1 MGCLHS
7 GKEKTED
14 PEGFTAQPPGG
25 RRSWPAACLWSVM
38 ASTIT
43 EPLATTIEE
52 PLARLVAFEP
62 TTFPV
67 LSVYLNTQPDQHGRT
82 PDATPYL
89 HREFKA
95 LGRTWAPSS
104 PERHSFDRD
113 VERIVSYVTD
123 KIDSAANGVAIFACW
138 GAEEFFEA
146 IQLTTPVSDNRV
158 YAYNQPH
165 LYHLARLDEQYPR
178 YAAVLTDTNTARIF
192 VFGLGHVIDA
202 EEVKGKKVHR
212 VKVGGWS
219 QARYQRR
226 VGNAHQEH
234 AKEVIEHLSQIVRE
248 DHVSHIILAGDSVV
262 IPLLQ
267 EQLPQEMAPMVEV
280 MKLDIHA
287 SDQDVMA
294 ATLEKLQD
302 QEASTAAEKVDR
314 LMNQYRARG
323 LAVVGLHETLEALAN
338 GQVEELLISGALEL
352 SHPQAEE
359 VEAILAPEIPDAAG
373 GTESEEPRQASVPD
387 LLVTKAKQTGA
398 TITFIEDAALLE
410 STGGVGAFLRWHT

>member
-1 MGCLHS
+1 MS
-7 GKEKTED
+7 FPTTE
-14 PEGFTAQPPGG
+14 Q
-25 RRSWPAACLWSVM
+25 L
-38 ASTIT
+38 AS
-43 EPLATTIEE
+43 TIEE

-62 TTFPV
+62 TIFPV
-67 LSVYLNTQPDQHGRT
+67 LSVYLNTQPDRHGRAS
-82 PDATPYL
+82 DAAPYL

-95 LGRTWAPSS
+95 LARTWAPSS
-104 PERHSFDRD
+104 PERRSFDRD
-113 VERIVSYVTD
+113 VERIVSYATD
-123 KIDSAANGVAIFACW
+123 KIDSSANGVAIFACW

-146 IQLTTPVSDNRV
+146 IQLTTPIGENRV

-165 LYHLARLDEQYPR
+165 LYHLARLDDQYPR

-234 AKEVIEHLSQIVRE
+234 AKEVIEHLAQIVRE
-248 DHVSHIILAGDSVV
+248 DHVSRIILAGDSVV

-267 EQLPQEMAPMVEV
+267 EQLPQEMVPMVEV

-287 SDQDVMA
+287 SEQDVLT
-294 ATLEKLQD
+294 ATLEKLQE
-302 QEASTAAEKVDR
+302 QEARTAAEKVDR
-314 LMNQYRARG
+314 LMHRYRARG
-323 LAVVGLHETLEALAN
+323 LAVAGPQETLEALAN
-338 GQVEELLISGALEL
+338 GQVEELLISGALEQ
-352 SHPQAEE
+352 SHPHPEE
-359 VEAILAPEIPDAAG
+359 VQALLAPEIPDADG
-373 GTESEEPRQASVPD
+373 GTKSEEPRQASLPD

-398 TITFIEDAALLE
+398 TVTFIEDAALLE
-410 STGGVGAFLRWHT
+410 PTGGVGAVLRWRA

>member
-1 MGCLHS
+1 
-7 GKEKTED
+7 
-14 PEGFTAQPPGG
+14 
-25 RRSWPAACLWSVM
+25 M
-38 ASTIT
+38 ASIIT
-43 EPLATTIEE
+43 EQLATTIEE

-62 TTFPV
+62 TTLPV

-82 PDATPYL
+82 PDVAPYL

-95 LGRTWAPSS
+95 LARTWEPNS

-113 VERIVSYVTD
+113 VERIVSYVTE
-123 KIDSAANGVAIFACW
+123 KIDPAANGVAIFACW
-138 GAEEFFEA
+138 GMEEFFEA
-146 IQLTTPVSDNRV
+146 IQLTTPVNDNRV
-158 YAYNQPH
+158 YAYNQPD
-165 LYHLARLDEQYPR
+165 LFQLAHLDEQYPR

-202 EEVKGKKVHR
+202 EAVKGKKVHR

-234 AKEVIEHLSQIVRE
+234 AKEVIERLAQIVRD

-267 EQLPQEMAPMVEV
+267 EQLPQEMVPMVEL

-287 SDQDVMA
+287 SDQDVLS
-294 ATLEKLQD
+294 ATLEKLQE
-302 QEASTAAEKVDR
+302 QEAKTAGEKVDR
-314 LMNQYRARG
+314 LMQQYRARG
-323 LAVVGLHETLEALAN
+323 LAVVGFEETLEALAN
-338 GQVEELLISGALEL
+338 GQVDELLISGALEA
-352 SHPQAEE
+352 SHPQLEE
-359 VEAILAPEIPDAAG
+359 VEAILAPEIPDSKG
-373 GTESEEPRQASVPD
+373 GTESEEPRQVSLPD

-398 TITFIEDAALLE
+398 VVTFIEDATLLE
-410 STGGVGAFLRWHT
+410 STGGVGAFLRWRA